1 MNTTSEIPVSGIV
14 LIRLLLTIVII
25 FILITA
31 KSLLI
36 PLFFAVLFAYA
47 LYPSAQRLENAGIPR
62 IITNLTLIIIF
73 TGIAITVIYALAQL
87 IGTFTDDL
95 STVRDNLDKN
105 ITWIK
110 DSVKEWVNVS
120 DEQFE
125 SMADWI
131 QNPGQILG
139 YVFTST
145 SNTILAI
152 GLIPVYTFLMLLYRN
167 KFRDFVSKLTPEDKT
182 TITQYIIDQTAD
194 VVPRYLKGLVIV
206 CIVLI
211 IINTAGFYIIGIEFA
226 FLMGIIS
233 AFFNLI
239 PYLGTVIG
247 YGLVC
252 LFVFLTQS
260 PALALAVAGQFFI
273 VQFLENNILTP
284 NITGSYVQINP
295 LVMIVSL
302 IAGGMIWGLPGMFLV
317 IPYLAFIKIVCENIP
332 GLNPLLFYW
341 VHGVLK
347 NIQSQFNLSR
357 NDLDGAIKSIF
368 YTQHWQKQKKSRKM
382 IFTGFFSCEPKLIL

>member
-182 TITQYIIDQTAD
+182 TITQNIIDQTAD

-211 IINTAGFYIIGIEFA
+211 II
-226 FLMGIIS
+226 
-233 AFFNLI
+233 
-239 PYLGTVIG
+239 
-247 YGLVC
+247 
-252 LFVFLTQS
+252 
-260 PALALAVAGQFFI
+260 
-273 VQFLENNILTP
+273 
-284 NITGSYVQINP
+284 
-295 LVMIVSL
+295 
-302 IAGGMIWGLPGMFLV
+302 
-317 IPYLAFIKIVCENIP
+317 
-332 GLNPLLFYW
+332 
-341 VHGVLK
+341 
-347 NIQSQFNLSR
+347 
-357 NDLDGAIKSIF
+357 
-368 YTQHWQKQKKSRKM
+368 
-382 IFTGFFSCEPKLIL
+382 